1 MDLFIYLNWIYLLPI
16 RKIKYTAKWEFQDKS
31 RESDKYGLIIIDDK
45 KKKCCEKIFAPHTP
59 TQLKILCSCG

>member
-31 RESDKYGLIIIDDK
+31 RESDKYGLILIDDK
-45 KKKCCEKIFAPHTP
+45 KKNVVKKYLPLTLLHN
-59 TQLKILCSCG
+59 

>member
-1 MDLFIYLNWIYLLPI
+1 MDLFIYLKWIYLLPI

-31 RESDKYGLIIIDDK
+31 RESDKYGLILIDD